1 MECEMENRPGQ
12 AEEVQEA
19 SLEELFAE
27 LDKILKAMES
37 TEITLDES
45 FALYETGLKKLKLCN
60 EKLDLIEKKM
70 LILSQDQETE
80 EFS

>member
-1 MECEMENRPGQ
+1 MECETQNRPDQ
-12 AEEVQEA
+12 EEGVQEA

-27 LDKILKAMES
+27 LDEILKAMES
-37 TEITLDES
+37 AETTLDES

-70 LILSQDQETE
+70 LILSQDRETE

>member
-1 MECEMENRPGQ
+1 MECETQNRPEQ
-12 AEEVQEA
+12 EEGVQEA

-27 LDKILKAMES
+27 LDEILKAMES
-37 TEITLDES
+37 AETTLDES
-45 FALYETGLKKLKLCN
+45 FALYEAGLKKLKLCN